1 MRAGFSL
8 VEVLVAVL
16 IFAMTGAVGLA
27 LLTAALDSRDMLTSR
42 QDDITRLD
50 TARMLLRDDLGQ
62 LAMRP
67 TRGDDGQA
75 SSTVLAGSADG
86 VSLWGAPADGEVTV
100 LALTR
105 RGWANP
111 GGQRPRGSLQR
122 VEYVLTVEGLVRR
135 VTPYPDS
142 RAETPVTDRLIVPGA
157 GAVSVEFLHGRQW
170 LSRGAVSL
178 ASGASPAPQA
188 VRLRYDLPRLGE
200 VEHVVLIGG
209 AP

>member
-27 LLTAALDSRDMLTSR
+27 LLTAALDSRDMLSAR

-75 SSTVLAGSADG
+75 SATILAGSADG
-86 VSLWGAPADGEVTV
+86 VLVWGGSADDELTV

-105 RGWANP
+105 RGWPNP
-111 GGQRPRGSLQR
+111 GGLRPRGSLQR
-122 VEYVLTVEGLVRR
+122 VEYVLTADGLVRR

-142 RAETPVTDRLIVPGA
+142 RAETPVMDRLIVPGA
-157 GAVSVEFLHGRQW
+157 ETVTIEFLHGRQW
-170 LSRGAVSL
+170 LSRGIVSL
-178 ASGASPAPQA
+178 ASNAPPAPRA
-188 VRLRYDLPRLGE
+188 VRLRYVLPRLGD

-209 AP
+209 AS